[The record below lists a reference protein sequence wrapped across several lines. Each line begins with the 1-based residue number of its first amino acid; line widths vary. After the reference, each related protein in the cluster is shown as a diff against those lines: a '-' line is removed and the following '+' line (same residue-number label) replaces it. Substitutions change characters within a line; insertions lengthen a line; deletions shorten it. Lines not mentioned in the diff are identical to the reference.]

1 MNRDR
6 RGVQLGVLLLLHELA
21 AYGLERI
28 PPATLLLIVFQ
39 TLAYIGFIPV
49 LDAYKIASHC
59 LQPSKIIYK
68 KQLERL
74 FYPTYMH
81 ADDMHLYYNMVSFL
95 LKGVQ
100 LEPFFGTRYFLFLI
114 VTFGMLINMLIVL
127 LSYAAHNV
135 GFGSLNLMRQCAVG
149 FSGVIFAL
157 KVLCQEY
164 DPMSRQYGFL
174 RRHRSLL
181 NLSCWSE
188 LLLIQLATP
197 NASFVGHLCG
207 ILIGIFYTR
216 GFLKD
221 ILDLIY
227 PGTYL
232 RSHYRRPRDEQ
243 YASRRS
249 RPRNNDEY
257 TGGLSEEEQFIRA
270 MQQSRWEF

>member
-95 LKGVQ
+95 LKVSNKSAISR
-100 LEPFFGTRYFLFLI
+100 PKY
-114 VTFGMLINMLIVL
+114 L
-127 LSYAAHNV
+127 LLRVFNWSH
-135 GFGSLNLMRQCAVG
+135 
-149 FSGVIFAL
+149 FSEHGVIFAL

-227 PGTYL
+227 PGRITGDQETNSMRADVADRGITTNIL
-232 RSHYRRPRDEQ
+232 VVLAKRSNLFVQCSKADGSSEFALLPVRFYFRIVNIVYFEWFRRTSP
-243 YASRRS
+243 
-249 RPRNNDEY
+249 
-257 TGGLSEEEQFIRA
+257 ICK
-270 MQQSRWEF
+270 